1 MQDNDVPAK
10 TGIGGMTAV
19 AGAGVGLVVGVLIW
33 AFVLNRQG
41 PVTGADP
48 QAATTTATV
57 QAAATDTASSAEPAP
72 ASTEA
77 AASPTTLAPAAP
89 APPPAAIDTV
99 RAEPDGTVLVA
110 GSAPPGARLSIL
122 VDGQTAATVQPD
134 PSGKFATFLAL
145 GASAAPRV
153 LSLAGKLADGQ
164 ALSSPADVILNP
176 TPPAPAP
183 AAPAPAASEPAASEP
198 AQTAT
203 TASDQPAPTGPVA
216 TATATATA
224 NPSPLVADDNGVT
237 KLTAAAP
244 LAAVMI
250 DTIGYDSLGNVD
262 IAGRGGDAGAVRLY
276 VDTVLAA
283 TAPLASD
290 GKWRAKLTAV
300 APGVH
305 TLRADQITPDGKVA
319 SRAELP
325 FQREEPAK
333 VATATAPA
341 AAPATATAPATAA
354 APAATTETATTA
366 TPPQTKAQIVTVQPG
381 FTLWAIARA
390 SYGDGLFYVRVYEAN
405 KDQIRNPDLIYPG
418 QVFTVPAGN

>member
-1 MQDNDVPAK
+1 MQDKDVPAK
-10 TGIGGMTAV
+10 AGISSMTAV

-33 AFVLNRQG
+33 ALVLNRQG
-41 PVTGADP
+41 PATDAAPKGVTT
-48 QAATTTATV
+48 AATV
-57 QAAATDTASSAEPAP
+57 AAEPASTAEPAP
-72 ASTEA
+72 AATA
-77 AASPTTLAPAAP
+77 PTTAAP
-89 APPPAAIDTV
+89 DATASADAPHPAAIDTV
-99 RAEPDGTVLVA
+99 RAEADGTVLVA
-110 GSAPPGARLSIL
+110 GSAPPGAQISIL

-164 ALSSPADVILNP
+164 AMSIPADVILNP
-176 TPPAPAP
+176 TPPAPTPPASAEAQTAEAQTAESP
-183 AAPAPAASEPAASEP
+183 AATATTTPDQPAPAASAASADATP
-198 AQTAT
+198 A
-203 TASDQPAPTGPVA
+203 STGA
-216 TATATATA
+216 
-224 NPSPLVADDNGVT
+224 LVADESGVT
-237 KLTAAAP
+237 KLTDAAP
-244 LAAVMI
+244 LAEVMI

-262 IAGRGGDAGAVRLY
+262 IAGRGGNAGAVRLY

-283 TAPLASD
+283 TAPLTSG
-290 GKWRAKLTAV
+290 GKWRAKLTGV
-300 APGVH
+300 AAGVH

-333 VATATAPA
+333 VATATTTTT
-341 AAPATATAPATAA
+341 APATATTAPATAST
-354 APAATTETATTA
+354 APTTDTATTA
-366 TPPQTKAQIVTVQPG
+366 TPPRTKAQIVTVQPG

-418 QVFTVPAGN
+418 QVFTVPADN